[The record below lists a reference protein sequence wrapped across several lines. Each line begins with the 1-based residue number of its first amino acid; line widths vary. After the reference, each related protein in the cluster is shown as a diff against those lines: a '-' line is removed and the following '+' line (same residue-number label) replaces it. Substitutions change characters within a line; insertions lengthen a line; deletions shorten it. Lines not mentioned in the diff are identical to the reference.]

1 MSKQLFIAIF
11 LVFAVTLGVSAQAFT
26 VNYLDGTVE
35 LQSAKGWTAI
45 NIGDQVPAD
54 ASIRIS
60 QAGSIELRRGAAK
73 LTLLKDGVYALAT
86 LAKASAAAGSTSVAG
101 AITQKLQSLVTEKPK
116 ASTAGGVRGAEQGA
130 GSVTWVDESDDAR
143 AQIQGLLDKK
153 KYTDAVKEL
162 DDAIASASS
171 DADVAEFNYMLG
183 FAYYGSGQ
191 TARAYRVLSKLDPSM
206 DVQWYARYVILKAQ
220 VLVDTQNYKDALA
233 ILTPFIDSHPTG
245 EATQVAYLLSG
256 VSQKGL
262 GDATSARTALDAGY
276 KLDPSTGTATL
287 IDQQRKAL

>member
-1 MSKQLFIAIF
+1 V
-11 LVFAVTLGVSAQAFT
+11 LVLAAAVGVSAQAFT

-35 LQSAKGWTAI
+35 LQNAKGWTAI
-45 NIGDQVPAD
+45 SIGDQVPAD

-73 LTLLKDGVYALAT
+73 ITLLKDGVYALAT
-86 LAKASAAAGSTSVAG
+86 LAKAGAGTGSTGVAG

-130 GSVTWVDESDDAR
+130 GSVTWVDESDDSR

-153 KYTDAVKEL
+153 RYTDAVKEL
-162 DDAIASASS
+162 NDAIASASS

-191 TARAYRVLSKLDPSM
+191 TARAYRILAKLDPSA

-220 VLVDTQNYKDALA
+220 VLVDAQNYKDALA
-233 ILTPFIDSHPTG
+233 ILAPFIDRYPAG
-245 EATQVAYLLSG
+245 EATQVAWLLSG
-256 VSQKGL
+256 ISQKGL
-262 GDATSARTALDAGY
+262 GDTAAARASLDAGF